1 MKITAGLG
9 SVDDYPMYVEA
20 GADECFCGYV
30 PFAWAEKYGVLNPL
44 NRREVRAYNV
54 QIGSYE
60 ELKILGN
67 MRKYYQVPVAITFN
81 SLSYTPEQY
90 PVVGEII
97 GQCHQAGFDTIIV
110 ADPALLLYIR
120 SQKIPCRI
128 HLSGEFGEINSQMAD
143 FLEEM
148 EICRV
153 IFHRK
158 NTVEDMKSCIS
169 NLKKNIEYEAFVLN
183 ELCHFSG
190 GFCNSLHCD
199 ELGHL
204 CRVPYRVGKLNKK
217 CKGVLELSNQKA
229 DEVENED
236 LDVENYRTGAG
247 GCGLCALYDLQKAG
261 ITYLKIV
268 GRGNYTE
275 FMQQDIIRLKKA
287 LMIFGNSG
295 NEKRIPG
302 SYETGIVPRWVQSKL
317 LLLTTVLTGI
327 PESFDLIRS

>member
-20 GADECFCGYV
+20 GADECFCAYV

-287 LMIFGNSG
+287 LMIL
-295 NEKRIPG
+295 ETAETKREFRDRMKQELFPDG
-302 SYETGIVPRWVQSKL
+302 CSQNCYY
-317 LLLTTVLTGI
+317 
-327 PESFDLIRS
+327 

>member
-247 GCGLCALYDLQKAG
+247 GLCALYDLQKAG

-287 LMIFGNSG
+287 LMIL
-295 NEKRIPG
+295 ETAETKREFRDRMKQELFPDG
-302 SYETGIVPRWVQSKL
+302 CSQNCYY
-317 LLLTTVLTGI
+317 
-327 PESFDLIRS
+327 

>member
-67 MRKYYQVPVAITFN
+67 MRKYYQVPVAITLN

-287 LMIFGNSG
+287 LMIL
-295 NEKRIPG
+295 ETAETKREFRDRMKQELFPDG
-302 SYETGIVPRWVQSKL
+302 CSQNCYY
-317 LLLTTVLTGI
+317 
-327 PESFDLIRS
+327 